1 MRSKSEIDEQT
12 SVVLG
17 KIDAGESYF
26 GMTYE
31 EGVLAALD
39 WVVGNTND
47 KPIEEE

>member
-1 MRSKSEIDEQT
+1 MRSLSEIKEMVGDT
-12 SVVLG
+12 LDR
-17 KIDAGESYF
+17 IDSGRSYH

-39 WVVGNTND
+39 WVLGNTND